1 MKLLVFALL
10 LVSGARGAVQGD
22 PCALIP
28 QSRIAPILGSTK
40 NIVIGTAKLPATVTE
55 SRACTYAGQENVATV
70 IFIKFDTPGS
80 AREYLGTV
88 RAGFEKKSL
97 KTANEKFDGEDGFSF
112 TGGMLAV
119 KKNVVMR
126 VNVRPRIPTE
136 HGSVNPTLTRELLLA
151 ALQTN

>member
-1 MKLLVFALL
+1 VKPLVCSLL
-10 LVSGARGAVQGD
+10 LIAGASGAVPGD
-22 PCALIP
+22 ACALIP
-28 QSRIAPILGSTK
+28 QSRIAPILGTTK
-40 NIVIGTAKLPATVTE
+40 NIVIGTVKLPATVTE

-70 IFIKFDTPGS
+70 IFIKFDTPAS
-80 AREYLGTV
+80 ARDYLGTV
-88 RAGFEKKSL
+88 RAGLEKKSI

-112 TGGMLAV
+112 NGGMLAL

-136 HGSVNPTLTRELLLA
+136 HGSVNPSLTRELLLA